1 MKSKSKT
8 KHLSR
13 VSRLCTQT
21 YSLPRTPRRLS
32 FLTIIFNI
40 KTSILVTGGVAREM
54 STRFSKTLFVATTFE
69 VPCSAFDLGPSLQ
82 DFVLAGTVYDPGKE
96 TSG

>member
-1 MKSKSKT
+1 M
-8 KHLSR
+8 
-13 VSRLCTQT
+13 
-21 YSLPRTPRRLS
+21 YSNVFPSPPPRLS
-32 FLTIIFNI
+32 FLIIIFNI
-40 KTSILVTGGVAREM
+40 KTSILVTGGLAREM

-82 DFVLAGTVYDPGKE
+82 DFVLAGTVCDPGKE